1 MTIRITDDFD
11 PDRIAESGQC
21 FRWEKTEG
29 ETWRIIA
36 GKACLYLT
44 SLGDDL
50 YEFECT
56 EDEYENFWRQYFDLQ
71 ENYQNI
77 RSRIDHEED
86 PFLWQAAEQEKGI
99 RILRQDPWEMLITF
113 IISQNR
119 NIPAIRNSV
128 ELLAEKCG
136 EKRID
141 SKGKGFYAF
150 PEPAALAALP
160 EDDLKSCKLGYRCKY
175 VHAAAEAVSNGDI
188 DLWSLLVADETS
200 TINALTK
207 LFGVGTKVAN
217 CVSLFGLHHVN
228 AFPVDVWIRRVLDEQ
243 YPDGYPYE
251 KYAPY
256 NGICQQYMFAYYRH
270 KD

>member
-50 YEFECT
+50 YELDCS
-56 EDEYENFWRQYFDLQ
+56 EDEYEYFWREYFDLQ

-77 RSRIDHEED
+77 RGLIDQGED

-119 NIPAIRNSV
+119 NIPAIR
-128 ELLAEKCG
+128 
-136 EKRID
+136 
-141 SKGKGFYAF
+141 
-150 PEPAALAALP
+150 
-160 EDDLKSCKLGYRCKY
+160 LG
-175 VHAAAEAVSNGDI
+175 
-188 DLWSLLVADETS
+188 
-200 TINALTK
+200 
-207 LFGVGTKVAN
+207 
-217 CVSLFGLHHVN
+217 
-228 AFPVDVWIRRVLDEQ
+228 
-243 YPDGYPYE
+243 
-251 KYAPY
+251 
-256 NGICQQYMFAYYRH
+256 
-270 KD
+270 